1 MALFDDEP
9 IDEIGNLLKNENIYL
24 DDPEKGIELIKKMML
39 RRQEKKIRFKVDD
52 LINNQIFPI
61 LAELELENELEI
73 YKTLTKISNK
83 MKEQQKIELLE
94 GKKVLG
100 IGGQFSAGKSCFI
113 NSITNANLPEGQRP
127 TTSIATYIVNA
138 EAKKNIAISVYDNV
152 IDLDDEAMI
161 AITHQF
167 FETYQIGFS
176 RLIKNL
182 VVHTP
187 NFTYPNIA
195 VLDTPGYTKA
205 DSSKQDD
212 KKDRGIARE
221 QLNTVDYLIW
231 LIDPEKGGGIDK
243 SDLEFISS
251 LNVES
256 EILVVITKASLKTED
271 DLKKLIHSAKE
282 TLQTSSNK
290 KIYDVIAYDS
300 FNKETIIGEG
310 VLQQFLQKIN
320 DINNDSQKITEQIR
334 DIRKQLECQISNQS
348 KKFNDRIKKL
358 DKILVQTSNIEHISA
373 LVKEY
378 SRCKSMLISLDRD
391 KKKISS
397 NFTSLESFADMM
409 KKGKVK

>member
-1 MALFDDEP
+1 MLFEDEP
-9 IDEIGNLLKNENIYL
+9 IEEIENLLKRNGNIYL
-24 DDPEKGIELIKKMML
+24 DDPERGIDLIKKMML

-152 IDLDDEAMI
+152 IDLDDEAMS

-271 DLKKLIHSAKE
+271 DLKKLIHSEKE

-358 DKILVQTSNIEHISA
+358 DKILFQTSNIEHISA
-373 LVKEY
+373 LVREY

>member
-73 YKTLTKISNK
+73 YKALTKISNK

-152 IDLDDEAMI
+152 IDLDDEAMS

-176 RLIKNL
+176 RLIRNL